1 MKKEQTLDFT
11 SKFSEFAV
19 VNSEF
24 TKCKCYMLASGDNA
38 NGSDITDESIDKAIA
53 RGEFYNKPVVAHLFK
68 DEETGKYRVGGHD
81 SKWVIS
87 AEGIEIINECIPFG
101 VIPESA
107 NIRKEV
113 VMEPDGLTTNTY
125 LVADILLW
133 TGRYNIMDA
142 AYSDDVYFGQSCELS
157 VNEGHYKD
165 NDIYSIDDF
174 TFSALCLLNK
184 DDNPDK
190 NVRPCFPSC
199 RVEKYKGFALHD
211 NALMKEFDLLLERL
225 YKYESDSSMS
235 VSIHS
240 KSTKEGEGSTMDNEK
255 ILAKLSE
262 FKIAETETPKYA
274 LLGVDEAT
282 ISVFDREDN
291 KMYSVGCAIV
301 DDEVVVDF
309 EKKSEIFDLGAVV
322 DSIKEDVKSEAEVAI
337 SAAYAESYNTKLQEL
352 TEKFENLSKNYDE
365 AVAELEKFRAA
376 DKEMKALENKN
387 KVNEVVAE
395 FEDKMGR
402 NSTFLI
408 WKANLDYS
416 KVTPDSVKTELIMML
431 GEIAAKGEMDK
442 KAKTFS
448 YQPVMSG
455 VDTSASKAIYTDCDR
470 YGDWLA
476 RVIRPE

>member
-1 MKKEQTLDFT
+1 
-11 SKFSEFAV
+11 
-19 VNSEF
+19 
-24 TKCKCYMLASGDNA
+24 
-38 NGSDITDESIDKAIA
+38 
-53 RGEFYNKPVVAHLFK
+53 
-68 DEETGKYRVGGHD
+68 
-81 SKWVIS
+81 
-87 AEGIEIINECIPFG
+87 
-101 VIPESA
+101 
-107 NIRKEV
+107 
-113 VMEPDGLTTNTY
+113 
-125 LVADILLW
+125 
-133 TGRYNIMDA
+133 
-142 AYSDDVYFGQSCELS
+142 
-157 VNEGHYKD
+157 
-165 NDIYSIDDF
+165 
-174 TFSALCLLNK
+174 
-184 DDNPDK
+184 
-190 NVRPCFPSC
+190 
-199 RVEKYKGFALHD
+199 
-211 NALMKEFDLLLERL
+211 
-225 YKYESDSSMS
+225 
-235 VSIHS
+235 
-240 KSTKEGEGSTMDNEK
+240 MDNEK

-291 KMYSVGCAIV
+291 KMYFVGCAIV

-387 KVNEVVAE
+387 KVNEVVVE

-416 KVTPDSVKTELIMML
+416 KVTPDSVKTELTMML

-448 YQPVMSG
+448 YQPVMSV

>member
-1 MKKEQTLDFT
+1 
-11 SKFSEFAV
+11 
-19 VNSEF
+19 
-24 TKCKCYMLASGDNA
+24 
-38 NGSDITDESIDKAIA
+38 
-53 RGEFYNKPVVAHLFK
+53 
-68 DEETGKYRVGGHD
+68 
-81 SKWVIS
+81 
-87 AEGIEIINECIPFG
+87 
-101 VIPESA
+101 
-107 NIRKEV
+107 
-113 VMEPDGLTTNTY
+113 
-125 LVADILLW
+125 
-133 TGRYNIMDA
+133 
-142 AYSDDVYFGQSCELS
+142 
-157 VNEGHYKD
+157 
-165 NDIYSIDDF
+165 
-174 TFSALCLLNK
+174 
-184 DDNPDK
+184 
-190 NVRPCFPSC
+190 
-199 RVEKYKGFALHD
+199 
-211 NALMKEFDLLLERL
+211 
-225 YKYESDSSMS
+225 
-235 VSIHS
+235 
-240 KSTKEGEGSTMDNEK
+240 MDNEK

-387 KVNEVVAE
+387 AVNAVVAE

-416 KVTPDSVKTELIMML
+416 KSNPDSVRTELTMML
-431 GEIAAKGEMDK
+431 GEIAAKGEMEK
-442 KAKTFS
+442 KSKSFS
-448 YQPVMSG
+448 YKPSVGG
-455 VDTSASKAIYTDCDR
+455 VDTPSGKTVYADSDR
-470 YGDWLA
+470 YGDYLA
-476 RVIRPE
+476 KVMKFE

>member
-1 MKKEQTLDFT
+1 
-11 SKFSEFAV
+11 
-19 VNSEF
+19 
-24 TKCKCYMLASGDNA
+24 
-38 NGSDITDESIDKAIA
+38 
-53 RGEFYNKPVVAHLFK
+53 
-68 DEETGKYRVGGHD
+68 
-81 SKWVIS
+81 
-87 AEGIEIINECIPFG
+87 
-101 VIPESA
+101 
-107 NIRKEV
+107 
-113 VMEPDGLTTNTY
+113 
-125 LVADILLW
+125 
-133 TGRYNIMDA
+133 MDA

-165 NDIYSIDDF
+165 NNIYSIDDF

-184 DDNPDK
+184 DDNPEK

-199 RVEKYKGFALHD
+199 RVEKYKGFALND

-282 ISVFDREDN
+282 INVFDREDN

-352 TEKFENLSKNYDE
+352 TEKFEDLSKNYDE

-387 KVNEVVAE
+387 AVNAVVAE

-416 KVTPDSVKTELIMML
+416 KSTPDSVKTELTMML
-431 GEIAAKGEMDK
+431 GEIAAKGEMEK
-442 KAKTFS
+442 KNKSFS
-448 YQPVMSG
+448 YKPSVGG
-455 VDTSASKAIYTDCDR
+455 VDTPSGKTVYADSDR
-470 YGDWLA
+470 YGDYLA
-476 RVIRPE
+476 KVMKFE